1 MQRSA
6 LPQLNLPTFV
16 QLRLLLCRFLHQPAS
31 LPSSTTFKKTWM
43 IASRNPNLRL
53 VGNFAGEVQPG
64 AIGYG
69 FIVSVLPSY
78 VQVAWFRG
86 RYVLRDGYHRSLGLL
101 LRGIKNVPVFVREHS
116 QFEDLGLPQ
125 GMLSQAAYL
134 GEQPPTLID
143 YLDDQVAASVMLP
156 ASQKMIVI
164 HGIEMNPLG

>member
-86 RYVLRDGYHRSLGLL
+86 RYVLRDGYHR
-101 LRGIKNVPVFVREHS
+101 
-116 QFEDLGLPQ
+116 
-125 GMLSQAAYL
+125 YL

>member
-1 MQRSA
+1 
-6 LPQLNLPTFV
+6 
-16 QLRLLLCRFLHQPAS
+16 
-31 LPSSTTFKKTWM
+31 M

-64 AIGYG
+64 AIG
-69 FIVSVLPSY
+69 
-78 VQVAWFRG
+78 
-86 RYVLRDGYHRSLGLL
+86 VLRDGYHRSLGLL